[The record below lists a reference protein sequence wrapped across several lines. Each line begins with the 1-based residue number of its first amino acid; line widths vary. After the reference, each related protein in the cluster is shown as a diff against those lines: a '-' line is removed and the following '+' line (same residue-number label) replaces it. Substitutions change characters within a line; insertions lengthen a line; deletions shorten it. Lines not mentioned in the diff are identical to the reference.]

1 MVLNSSKEL
10 SRTIRRY
17 LARYNKL
24 SIRLSAFQRNKRIKK
39 VRKVSRNKRDLARN
53 LPLKVRLMVN
63 SQSLKESY
71 LTMHLKSQ
79 SQLRRVMKTLMM
91 MITLTIML
99 SKTSSKM
106 TIIKVTRG
114 DTLITK
120 MIDKIV
126 NPISIV
132 NVIKKTRMN
141 KIMTISNKI
150 DQEEEL

>member
-39 VRKVSRNKRDLARN
+39 VRKVSRNKRDLVRN

-71 LTMHLKSQ
+71 LTMPLKSQ

-114 DTLITK
+114 DTLI
-120 MIDKIV
+120 DKIV

>member
-1 MVLNSSKEL
+1 
-10 SRTIRRY
+10 
-17 LARYNKL
+17 
-24 SIRLSAFQRNKRIKK
+24 
-39 VRKVSRNKRDLARN
+39 
-53 LPLKVRLMVN
+53 MVN

-71 LTMHLKSQ
+71 LTMPLKSQ
-79 SQLRRVMKTLMM
+79 SQLGRVMKTLMM

-106 TIIKVTRG
+106 TIIKGTRG